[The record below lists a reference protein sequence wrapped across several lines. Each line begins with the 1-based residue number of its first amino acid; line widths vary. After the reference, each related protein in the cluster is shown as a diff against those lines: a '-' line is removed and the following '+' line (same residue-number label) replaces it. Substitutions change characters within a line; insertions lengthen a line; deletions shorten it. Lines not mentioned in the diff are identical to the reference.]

1 MEEKRS
7 KRLKALAAIDRS
19 KQGGLFPFAEGRDGP
34 PPPAEFA
41 ETTHAASPIPST
53 GEETRRVGAPSVK
66 RPENTPGEEAA
77 HAGSFVMDPRGLVKE
92 VDQAGVNLLRS
103 KERPLFG
110 LPFSS
115 LVAHQYQEDF
125 SFHLRSVVGQ
135 GKGGVC
141 ELEMERTDGSSFLA
155 HIDSVPLSEN
165 GQVSAV
171 RSVIVDIT
179 QQKRAEEAL
188 RESEER
194 YKVVVEHAGDA
205 IAIVTTG
212 QTLAF
217 VNRRYAQVFGFASKD
232 EPVGLPLSGIIHQDD
247 RDRILEVVR
256 KSHRGEHGPIR
267 YEFKGLRKDGS
278 LILVEASEAKIAY
291 RGEPAIVMY
300 LRDITER
307 KRAEEERRRLSLI
320 VEQAPEM
327 ILVIDSS
334 GVIQYVNTAF
344 LKNNKRKYDDVVG
357 AHVLE
362 CATGEG
368 DKSFFEALWARLQK
382 ERRWT
387 GRITFKRQDNGFNEF
402 DVHVSPM
409 RNSAGEMLNQVVT
422 CRDVTAEVI
431 LEQQLRQAHKME
443 AIGTLAGGIAHDFNN
458 ILAAIIGNAELALD
472 DVPPGSSVHHNLE
485 QVFKASQRAK
495 DLVKQILTFSRRDN
509 QEAVLVEAGPLVTE
523 TMKLLR
529 SSIPATIDIRLH
541 VEPGGEAILADAARL
556 QQILMN
562 LCGNAAHAMREKGG
576 VLDVVLKEHQVGT
589 DGSAPL
595 PDLKPGS
602 YLTIV
607 VSDTGHGMSENV
619 MERIFDPFFTT
630 KGPGEGTGMGLAVVH
645 GIVKSLKGAITV
657 SSLPGKGSTFTVY
670 LPIAASETE
679 RTVQEQALALPGGKE
694 RILFVDDETPI
705 AEMNCAILQR
715 LGYEVT
721 ALSSSTEAFEVFASR
736 PEAFDLVIT
745 DQTMPTLTGAELT
758 KRMRSIRKDIPV
770 ILVTGFSE
778 TMDADRARRIGIQQL
793 LLKPI
798 IKKELAEAIR
808 TAMDGRGKGR

>member
-1 MEEKRS
+1 
-7 KRLKALAAIDRS
+7 
-19 KQGGLFPFAEGRDGP
+19 
-34 PPPAEFA
+34 
-41 ETTHAASPIPST
+41 
-53 GEETRRVGAPSVK
+53 
-66 RPENTPGEEAA
+66 
-77 HAGSFVMDPRGLVKE
+77 
-92 VDQAGVNLLRS
+92 
-103 KERPLFG
+103 
-110 LPFSS
+110 
-115 LVAHQYQEDF
+115 
-125 SFHLRSVVGQ
+125 
-135 GKGGVC
+135 
-141 ELEMERTDGSSFLA
+141 
-155 HIDSVPLSEN
+155 
-165 GQVSAV
+165 
-171 RSVIVDIT
+171 
-179 QQKRAEEAL
+179 
-188 RESEER
+188 
-194 YKVVVEHAGDA
+194 
-205 IAIVTTG
+205 
-212 QTLAF
+212 
-217 VNRRYAQVFGFASKD
+217 
-232 EPVGLPLSGIIHQDD
+232 
-247 RDRILEVVR
+247 
-256 KSHRGEHGPIR
+256 
-267 YEFKGLRKDGS
+267 
-278 LILVEASEAKIAY
+278 
-291 RGEPAIVMY
+291 
-300 LRDITER
+300 
-307 KRAEEERRRLSLI
+307 
-320 VEQAPEM
+320 
-327 ILVIDSS
+327 
-334 GVIQYVNTAF
+334 
-344 LKNNKRKYDDVVG
+344 
-357 AHVLE
+357 
-362 CATGEG
+362 
-368 DKSFFEALWARLQK
+368 
-382 ERRWT
+382 
-387 GRITFKRQDNGFNEF
+387 
-402 DVHVSPM
+402 
-409 RNSAGEMLNQVVT
+409 
-422 CRDVTAEVI
+422 
-431 LEQQLRQAHKME
+431 
-443 AIGTLAGGIAHDFNN
+443 
-458 ILAAIIGNAELALD
+458 
-472 DVPPGSSVHHNLE
+472 
-485 QVFKASQRAK
+485 
-495 DLVKQILTFSRRDN
+495 
-509 QEAVLVEAGPLVTE
+509 
-523 TMKLLR
+523 MKLLR

-679 RTVQEQALALPGGKE
+679 RTVQEEALALPGGKE

-808 TAMDGRGKGR
+808 SAMDGRGKGR